1 MMAFLSKLSENIGL
15 TVSNLFVIDQT
26 VILSVRCLLK
36 RIHEFV
42 KAYLLRNVFLQRVYC
57 INYLN

>member
-26 VILSVRCLLK
+26 VILSVRRLFK
-36 RIHEFV
+36 
-42 KAYLLRNVFLQRVYC
+42 
-57 INYLN
+57 